1 MLFRSVCVD
10 LKYLKTTDRRR
21 CVALSAVDA
30 GTGFHAASL
39 LKTRRTDHVARK
51 FFMTWVSHYGVPEK
65 IICDQ
70 GGEFMGVFI
79 DMCENLGIDTKVT
92 GAHAGWQNGVIER
105 HGAILEQ
112 LWNAILQEHSEA
124 QGGSTRW
131 LELALASAIQAKH
144 STLQRYGYTPEQA
157 VFGRA
162 LRWPSVLTDG
172 EDHPIAALDADP
184 ESEYTQAVQM
194 RNTARLA
201 LISRDATD
209 KIKRAILRKTR
220 PERPERML
228 LGMRVYF
235 WSPHPLKGRNR
246 NDPHRWRG
254 PATVVAPDGDSRY
267 FLSWRGKLLL
277 TSRDQLRLATAEE
290 AAAAD
295 IIAEDAIITG
305 ENVHEEQDKRAVDLT
320 DHQPVEDPNPRQEIT
335 RALAKNRK
343 VTIKEPLKVPIRPN
357 FLRAQRKALAD
368 ARRMLGLAVPGRKP
382 RNPPQAVE
390 QRIEPQEQQGA
401 IEPPQVEEDKSME
414 AQAPESEP
422 QIGRAHV

>member
-1 MLFRSVCVD
+1 V
-10 LKYLKTTDRRR
+10 
-21 CVALSAVDA
+21 
-30 GTGFHAASL
+30 
-39 LKTRRTDHVARK
+39 
-51 FFMTWVSHYGVPEK
+51 
-65 IICDQ
+65 
-70 GGEFMGVFI
+70 
-79 DMCENLGIDTKVT
+79 
-92 GAHAGWQNGVIER
+92 
-105 HGAILEQ
+105 
-112 LWNAILQEHSEA
+112 
-124 QGGSTRW
+124 
-131 LELALASAIQAKH
+131 QAKN
-144 STLQRYGYTPEQA
+144 STLLRYGYTPEQA

-172 EDHPIAALDADP
+172 EEHPIAALDADP

-320 DHQPVEDPNPRQEIT
+320 DHQPVEDPNPRQEISRAIAKT
-335 RALAKNRK
+335 RR

-368 ARRMLGLAVPGRKP
+368 ARRLLGLAVPGRKP
-382 RNPPQAVE
+382 RNPPQAEE

-401 IEPPQVEEDKSME
+401 IEQPQDEEDKSME
-414 AQAPESEP
+414 AQAPESKPQRMIEDISPQERRWIEQKEIPVPPDGDLVLDEFHQWPEAKRRKMNLDDVPMSIREKFLGTPSEP
-422 QIGRAHV
+422 KDVHSIKTIRL